1 MSKNRARYLKALKN
15 LRRVPE
21 LAACMRASRD
31 WRWMIPAYLGIRE
44 ASFPATFHT
53 RDGNAITIET
63 FHDLVTVWVIFFRQ
77 EYTVRETDRCIVD
90 VGANI
95 GAFTLYA
102 SRCAP
107 RARIIALEPFPE
119 TRTKLENNLK
129 LNALDD
135 RVTCRP
141 YGLAAVESTRRMSGE
156 GPSQSRGLLD
166 SDAGDGIE
174 VQTVSLATLLG
185 ETTGDVDL
193 LKVDIEGGEHEAF
206 RDLDADTI
214 RRVQRISLEYH
225 PNGSKE
231 TLFAELTTAGF
242 RLVRDEI
249 AGVNSGVAEFQRN

>member
-1 MSKNRARYLKALKN
+1 
-15 LRRVPE
+15 
-21 LAACMRASRD
+21 
-31 WRWMIPAYLGIRE
+31 MIPAYLGIRE

-53 RDGNAITIET
+53 RDGNTITIET

-77 EYTVRETDRCIVD
+77 EYTVHETDRCIVD

-102 SRCAP
+102 ARCAP
-107 RARIIALEPFPE
+107 HARIIALEPFPE
-119 TRTKLENNLK
+119 TRTKLENTLK
-129 LNALDD
+129 LNELSE

-156 GPSQSRGLLD
+156 GPSQSRGLLGA
-166 SDAGDGIE
+166 DAGDGIE
-174 VQTVSLATLLG
+174 VKTVSLATLLG

-206 RDLDADTI
+206 RDLDPATI

-225 PNGSKE
+225 PNGAKK
-231 TLFAELTTAGF
+231 TLFAELIGAGF
-242 RLVRDEI
+242 RLVRDEV
-249 AGVNSGVAEFQRN
+249 AAVNSGVAEFRRS